1 MPYSTIND
9 LPDFDIEFE
18 DDYIDECLDCDEP
31 DWDTYNPDE
40 PHTYHH
46 DVIDYYP
53 EDWAL

>member
-40 PHTYHH
+40 PHTYHD